1 MKQEKRQIIKGL
13 PRRILLM
20 LLDCGLIVLCYY
32 LAILLRFD
40 GTDSEIPVQ
49 ALRAEVIRAMS
60 PMLPYVLIIYMV
72 VFWFGGLYEIMWEYA
87 GMRDLA
93 RLTCLSGLATGFILL
108 FDLLFRSRPISG
120 AVLIIGAVFNT
131 AAIAGVRFLWRFL
144 RTLTRMRAKPA
155 GTHKNN
161 TAARNAVPLLIVG
174 AGNAGAWAVNLCKS
188 KNATFGNP
196 VVIVDDDLTKKG
208 LRVQGVPVRGTISD
222 IPELVRKYHIVEII
236 IAITTLK
243 GERLQEVINLCN
255 STHCRVRMLSDPQAV
270 DASGKPMVAGL
281 RELNTSDFL
290 SRDEVQL
297 NNVQI
302 SEYLHDKIVLVTGGG
317 GSIGSELCRQIMRY
331 RPRQLLIFDI
341 YENCAYEL
349 EMELRNKYGSDAPI
363 VTLIGSIRDIKR
375 LDEVFETYHPSV
387 VFHAAAHKHVPLMEV
402 SPAEAVKNNVFG
414 TKNLLTSAANHG
426 VERFVQLSTD
436 KAVNPTNVMGC
447 TKRICEML
455 IQTFAQHTTM
465 KCMAV
470 RFGNVLG
477 SHGSVIPLFEEQI
490 KNGGPVTITHP
501 DIVRYFMTIP
511 EAAQL
516 VLQAGGLAQSG
527 SIYVLDMGEPVKIMD
542 LATRLIRFYGYEPNV
557 NMEIKITGLRPGE
570 KLYEELMLD
579 SEQDKMSKTAHNKIF
594 IAPSMEIDLAAFYDE
609 LQNLHHYAEH
619 NDEGVVE
626 SLQRIVKSYH
636 PNRVLHEDHT
646 VSAARG
652 NTEIYEKADLEK
664 AMAAQSATGGQ

>member
-1 MKQEKRQIIKGL
+1 
-13 PRRILLM
+13 
-20 LLDCGLIVLCYY
+20 
-32 LAILLRFD
+32 
-40 GTDSEIPVQ
+40 
-49 ALRAEVIRAMS
+49 
-60 PMLPYVLIIYMV
+60 
-72 VFWFGGLYEIMWEYA
+72 
-87 GMRDLA
+87 
-93 RLTCLSGLATGFILL
+93 
-108 FDLLFRSRPISG
+108 
-120 AVLIIGAVFNT
+120 
-131 AAIAGVRFLWRFL
+131 
-144 RTLTRMRAKPA
+144 
-155 GTHKNN
+155 
-161 TAARNAVPLLIVG
+161 
-174 AGNAGAWAVNLCKS
+174 
-188 KNATFGNP
+188 
-196 VVIVDDDLTKKG
+196 
-208 LRVQGVPVRGTISD
+208 
-222 IPELVRKYHIVEII
+222 
-236 IAITTLK
+236 
-243 GERLQEVINLCN
+243 
-255 STHCRVRMLSDPQAV
+255 
-270 DASGKPMVAGL
+270 
-281 RELNTSDFL
+281 
-290 SRDEVQL
+290 
-297 NNVQI
+297 
-302 SEYLHDKIVLVTGGG
+302 
-317 GSIGSELCRQIMRY
+317 
-331 RPRQLLIFDI
+331 
-341 YENCAYEL
+341 
-349 EMELRNKYGSDAPI
+349 
-363 VTLIGSIRDIKR
+363 
-375 LDEVFETYHPSV
+375 
-387 VFHAAAHKHVPLMEV
+387 MEV

-619 NDEGVVE
+619 NDDGVVE
-626 SLQRIVKSYH
+626 SLQRIVRSYH

>member
-1 MKQEKRQIIKGL
+1 MQQDSKQIIKGL
-13 PRRILLM
+13 PRRIALM
-20 LLDCGLIVLCYY
+20 LLDCGLIVVCYW
-32 LAILLRFD
+32 LAVMLRFD
-40 GTDSEIPVQ
+40 SGDAYRRVEIV
-49 ALRAEVIRAMS
+49 RAMA
-60 PMLPYVLIIYMV
+60 PMLLYVLPIYMI

-93 RLTCLSGLATGFILL
+93 RLTCLSGLATGMIML
-108 FDLLFRSRPISG
+108 FDLIYHNRPISG
-120 AVLIIGAVFNT
+120 AVLIFGAVFNT
-131 AAIAGVRFLWRFL
+131 AAIAGVRFLWRL
-144 RTLTRMRAKPA
+144 VRTVQDTKANKPEDD
-155 GTHKNN
+155 T
-161 TAARNAVPLLIVG
+161 PLLIVG
-174 AGNAGAWAVNLCKS
+174 AGNAGAWAVNLCKN
-188 KNATFGNP
+188 KNQSFGNP
-196 VVIVDDDLTKKG
+196 VCLVDDDLTKKG

-222 IPELVRKYHIVEII
+222 IPELVRKYHILEIV
-236 IAITTLK
+236 IAITTVK
-243 GERLQEVINLCN
+243 GDRLSEIINLCN

-270 DASGKPMVAGL
+270 DENGNPVAAGF
-281 RELNTSDFL
+281 RELNTADFL
-290 SRDEVQL
+290 SRDEIQL
-297 NNVQI
+297 NNAQI
-302 SEYLHDKIVLVTGGG
+302 SEYLHDKVVLVTGGG

-349 EMELRNKYGSDAPI
+349 EMELRNKYGADI
-363 VTLIGSIRDIKR
+363 NVVTLIGSIRDIKR

-414 TKNLLTSAANHG
+414 TKNLLTSAAEHG

-455 IQTFAQHTTM
+455 IQTFAKNTSM

-557 NMEIKITGLRPGE
+557 NMEIKVTGLRPGE

-579 SEQDKMSKTAHNKIF
+579 SEQDRMTKTAHDKIF
-594 IAPSMEIDLAAFYDE
+594 IAPPMQIDLAAFYEE
-609 LQNLHHYAEH
+609 LQNLRHDAEH
-619 NDEGVVE
+619 NDEGVVL
-626 SLQRIVKSYH
+626 SLQRMVGTYH
-636 PNRVLHEDHT
+636 PNRVVNEDHT
-646 VSAARG
+646 VSAAHG
-652 NTEIYEKADLEK
+652 NTETIDKEELQKALDEQHSTQQN
-664 AMAAQSATGGQ
+664 AQ

>member
-1 MKQEKRQIIKGL
+1 MQQDSKQIIKGL
-13 PRRILLM
+13 PRRIALM
-20 LLDCGLIVLCYY
+20 LLDCGLIVLCYW
-32 LAILLRFD
+32 LAVMLRFD
-40 GTDSEIPVQ
+40 SGDAYKRVLT
-49 ALRAEVIRAMS
+49 IRAMA
-60 PMLPYVLIIYMV
+60 PMLAYVLPIYMI

-93 RLTCLSGLATGFILL
+93 RLTCLSGLATGIIML
-108 FDLLFRSRPISG
+108 FDLFYHSRPISG
-120 AVLIIGAVFNT
+120 AVLIFGAVFNT
-131 AAIAGVRFLWRFL
+131 AAIAGVRFLWRFS
-144 RTLTRMRAKPA
+144 RTLHDACVNKPEDD
-155 GTHKNN
+155 T
-161 TAARNAVPLLIVG
+161 PLLIVG
-174 AGNAGAWAVNLCKS
+174 AGNAGAWAVNLCKN
-188 KNATFGNP
+188 KNQSFGNP
-196 VVIVDDDLTKKG
+196 VCLVDDDLTKKG

-243 GERLQEVINLCN
+243 GERLNEVINLCN

-270 DASGKPMVAGL
+270 DANGKPVVAGL

-297 NNVQI
+297 NSAQI
-302 SEYLHDKIVLVTGGG
+302 SEYLHDKVVLVTGGG

-341 YENCAYEL
+341 YENSAYEL
-349 EMELRNKYGSDAPI
+349 EMELRNKYGADI
-363 VTLIGSIRDIKR
+363 NVVTLIGSIRDIKR

-414 TKNLLTSAANHG
+414 TKNLLTSAAEHG

-455 IQTFAQHTTM
+455 IQTFAKNTSM

-557 NMEIKITGLRPGE
+557 NMEIKVTGLRPGE

-579 SEQDKMSKTAHNKIF
+579 SEQDRMTKTAHDKIF
-594 IAPSMEIDLAAFYDE
+594 IAPPMQIDLAAFYEE
-609 LQNLHHYAEH
+609 LQNLRHDAEH
-619 NDEGVVE
+619 NDEGVVL
-626 SLQRIVKSYH
+626 SLQRMVGTYH
-636 PNRVLHEDHT
+636 PNRVVNEDHT
-646 VSAARG
+646 VSAAHG
-652 NTEIYEKADLEK
+652 NTETIDKEELQKALDEQHSTQQN
-664 AMAAQSATGGQ
+664 AQ